1 MDDRQFDIPV
11 NGITREEYRDSSHQM
26 VLDVV
31 PTGFFMVTVITAC
44 ILLLME
50 EVTLMSVLMPY
61 LLLALAF
68 VVGAAYLDAQ
78 WKKFPSDVEY
88 SFLIDAE
95 GWQMTV
101 GESYG
106 GSDWNETR
114 KLVEKRHVLLFY
126 QRESNA
132 ASSLPKRC
140 LTDEQLTAIRGWYK
154 ASRKAYRVRD
164 KELFEAERREKAA
177 KRTGRRRWF

>member
-1 MDDRQFDIPV
+1 MDDRQFDIRV
-11 NGITREEYRDSSHQM
+11 EGITREEYRDSSHQM

-31 PTGFFMVTVITAC
+31 PTGLFVVTLITAC

-50 EVTLMSVLMPY
+50 EITLMSVVMPY
-61 LLLALAF
+61 LILALAF
-68 VVGAAYLDAQ
+68 AAGAAYLDAQ

-88 SFLIDAE
+88 SFLIDGE
-95 GWQMTV
+95 GWQMSV

-106 GSDWNETR
+106 GSDWDMTR
-114 KLVEKRHVLLFY
+114 AMKDKRHVLLFY

-140 LTDEQLTAIRGWYK
+140 LTAEQLTAIRGWYK
-154 ASRKAYRVRD
+154 ASRKAYKAKD
-164 KELFEAERREKAA
+164 KELFQKERQEKRVN
-177 KRTGRRRWF
+177 RTRRRFW